1 MLSHMIHS
9 HLEFRL
15 FMVTLGLM
23 LTILVFYVWVC
34 WREGRRGKAPKFS
47 ETLRRRIQMTKQKLK
62 RRHDDQGGA
71 A

>member
-1 MLSHMIHS
+1 MIHS

-15 FMVTLGLM
+15 LMVTLGMM
-23 LTILVFYVWVC
+23 LTLLALYGWVC

-47 ETLRRRIQMTKQKLK
+47 ENLRRRLQMTKQKWK